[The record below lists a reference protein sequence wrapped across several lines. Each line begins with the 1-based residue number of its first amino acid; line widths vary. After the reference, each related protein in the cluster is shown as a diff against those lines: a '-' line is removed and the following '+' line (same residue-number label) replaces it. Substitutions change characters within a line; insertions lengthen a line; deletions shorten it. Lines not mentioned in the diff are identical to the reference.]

1 MFVTTGGRTNQ
12 YMIEKAKAIADTI
25 GVKFVPRRKQSIQ
38 LLHHDYNSDCLVVGK
53 ERLELYKMGETEP
66 FFYHP
71 NSAMF
76 RIKRLLRG
84 EHDPFA
90 LAAKLSKGMKVLD
103 CTLGLAGDAIVASFL
118 TGKEGQ
124 VIGIE
129 GQKYIAYLVQEG
141 LRSWE
146 PGISKMK
153 AAMERIQVVN
163 QSALE
168 FLKTQP
174 DASSDCVYF
183 DPMFDENIQ
192 ESCGIKGLAQFA
204 LYDEFDDALIA
215 EALRVAKSR
224 VVLKDHYKSNRFE
237 KYRFHVTIRKNAKFH
252 FGVIEK

>member
-12 YMIEKAKAIADTI
+12 YMIEKAKEIANSLD
-25 GVKFVPRRKQSIQ
+25 VMYVPRRKQSIQ
-38 LLHHDYNSDCLVVGK
+38 LLQHRSNSDCLVVGK
-53 ERLELYKMGETEP
+53 ERLELYKMGEVEP

-90 LAAKLSKGMKVLD
+90 QAAQLSKGMKVLD

-118 TGKEGQ
+118 TGEEGQ
-124 VIGIE
+124 VFGIE
-129 GQKYIAYLVQEG
+129 GQKYIAYLVREG

-146 PGISKMK
+146 PGIPEMK

-163 QSALE
+163 QSAIQ
-168 FLKTQP
+168 FLRTQH
-174 DASSDCVYF
+174 DDSIDCVYF

-192 ESCGIKGLAQFA
+192 ESFGIKGLTQFA
-204 LYDEFDDALIA
+204 LYDEFEDDLIV

-237 KYRFHVTIRKNAKFH
+237 KYGFHVTVRKNAKFH